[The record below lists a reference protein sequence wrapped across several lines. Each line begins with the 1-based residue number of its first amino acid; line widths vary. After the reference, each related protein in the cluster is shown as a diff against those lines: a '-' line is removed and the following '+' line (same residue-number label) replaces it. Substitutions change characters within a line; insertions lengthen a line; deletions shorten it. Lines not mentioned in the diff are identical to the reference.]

1 MLPSMQVSRCVPCA
15 CASAVRGERKWRCEK
30 IWDTHPVNHD
40 GAVVL
45 QLLEQ
50 LRGLHDHRLVRVVR
64 GVVCVEVVDR
74 CVPELRAVV
83 RWAACQLGS
92 GSYLAA
98 KAGRLSAWT

>member
-1 MLPSMQVSRCVPCA
+1 MLPCMQVSRCVPCT
-15 CASAVRGERKWRCEK
+15 CVSAVRGERKWRREK

-50 LRGLHDHRLVRVVR
+50 LRGLHDPRLVRVVR
-64 GVVCVEVVDR
+64 GVVRDEMVDR
-74 CVPELRAVV
+74 RAGTARGCAVG
-83 RWAACQLGS
+83 ACQLGS